1 MGLTRV
7 SILRP
12 LFISMVMLGLVVI
25 GLVSYTRLGVDL
37 LPAINFPVVTV
48 VVPYPGAGPESI
60 EQLVVKPIED
70 QLAGESNLDY
80 MVSQSTEGAAT
91 ITLIFKETANV
102 DAVAIDVERKVNG
115 IRAQLPQDIQAPSII
130 RADVNAQPILNLSIA
145 GQRSQQEL
153 FKIADEKV
161 APRLSTVP
169 GVASA
174 TISGG
179 QQSQVVVDVDL
190 DKLRAYGL
198 SILQFNQALQN
209 ENQNVPAGT
218 LTERGRDY
226 SVRLNALFT
235 SPEKIRDAVVATTA
249 SGPVYVR
256 DVATVS
262 MGYQKLTRMQRTD
275 GKDAIGILITKQSDS
290 NTLQVSD
297 GVRKELAT
305 LQKELPADVKIDVV
319 SDQAIFTRSSLDDV
333 RYNLVEAV
341 LLTGLV
347 LLVFLHTFRSTFII
361 LLAIPTSLIS
371 TFIVMFFLGFTLNMM
386 SLMALALTVGILVDD
401 SIVVLENIFRH
412 LELGENR
419 FVAALKGRSEIGLAA
434 ITITLVD
441 VVVYAPIAFM
451 SGIVGQYFR
460 QFGLVIATATLFS
473 LFVSF
478 TLTPMLASR
487 WLSLPDPRSKSPLA
501 IFGRVWERGWV
512 RLSGYYS
519 ALLRAS
525 LRFRWITVA
534 VAILSL
540 VFGIGLIAA
549 RLVGFE
555 FMPQTDQSEL
565 VATLEMPPGTT
576 LAVTSE
582 AARKVEDRFLQWPET
597 KSVFSTIGT
606 GGGNGL
612 VQGSQ
617 ARFARI
623 TIELKKPWER
633 TKSQNE
639 LANEARSLGDGI
651 PGLKL
656 RMSQASFAGPGGPP
670 VNIIV
675 SGDDDAVLSDLAAKV
690 EDIVRRTPGTID
702 VTNSAAVGSPE
713 MTLTLDREKAADL
726 GLTAGQVASALR
738 TGISGTVATQYQPV
752 GQKAIDVRVMA
763 SDADLA
769 SVDQLNDIPLTT
781 SKGTIVKLGQVAQIK
796 QTVGPSQID
805 RRDRQRQIAINSELT
820 TRPLGEVSR
829 DIQAELDKL
838 AVPPGFSV
846 KFGGQTQ
853 AQNET
858 FGQMFQA
865 LGLSVLLMYM
875 LMVALYESLL
885 YPFIIMLSLPLAI
898 AGAIFGLFITGNTLN
913 MMSMIGMIMLM
924 GLVGKNAILLVDYTN
939 TLRKQGM
946 ERNEALLHAGPTRL
960 RPILMTTCAMV
971 ISMAPIAAKLGE
983 GSEFRA
989 PMAVVVMGG
998 LISSTMLTLV
1008 VIPAVYT
1015 IFDDVQGLF
1024 GRAFGF
1030 RRRRSAVPA
1039 ASAAE
1044 EIAAYERAQAEREL
1058 IYR

>member
-12 LFISMVMLGLVVI
+12 LFISMVMLGLVVV

-37 LPAINFPVVTV
+37 LPAINFPVVSV

-70 QLAGESNLDY
+70 QLAGEPNLDY
-80 MVSQSTEGAAT
+80 MVSQSSEGVAT
-91 ITLIFKETANV
+91 ITLVYKETANV
-102 DAVAIDVERKVNG
+102 DAAAINVERKVNG
-115 IRAQLPQDIQAPSII
+115 IRASLPQDVQAPSVI
-130 RADVNAQPILNLSIA
+130 RADVNAQPVMNLSIA
-145 GQRSQQEL
+145 GQRPSADL
-153 FKIADEKV
+153 FKLADEKIS
-161 APRLSTVP
+161 PRLSTVP

-179 QQSQVVVDVDL
+179 QQTEIVVKVDL
-190 DKLRAYGL
+190 DKLRGYGL
-198 SILQFNQALQN
+198 SILQFNQALQAD
-209 ENQNVPAGT
+209 NQNVPAGSI
-218 LTERGRDY
+218 TERGKDY
-226 SVRLNALFT
+226 SIRLNALVS
-235 SPEKIRDAVVATTA
+235 SPDRIRDVVVASTPNG
-249 SGPVYVR
+249 GPIYVR
-256 DVATVS
+256 DVADVS
-262 MGYQKLTRMQRTD
+262 VSLKKLTRLQRTD
-275 GKDAIGILITKQSDS
+275 GKDAIGMLITKQSDS

-297 GVRKELAT
+297 GVRKTIDVLR
-305 LQKELPADVKIDVV
+305 KELPADVKIDVV

-341 LLTGLV
+341 VLTGLV
-347 LLVFLHTFRSTFII
+347 LLVFLHTFRSTFIV

-371 TFIVMFFLGFTLNMM
+371 TFIVMFFMGFTLNMM

-419 FVAALKGRSEIGLAA
+419 FVAAIKGRSEIGLAA

-460 QFGLVIATATLFS
+460 QFGLVIATATIFS

-487 WLSLPDPRSKSPLA
+487 WLTLPDERSRNPLA
-501 IFGRVWERGWV
+501 AFGRLWERGWV
-512 RLSGYYS
+512 RLS
-519 ALLRAS
+519 RAYGRVLAFS

-534 VAILSL
+534 IAIVSL
-540 VFGIGLIAA
+540 VAGFGLIAA

-555 FMPQTDQSEL
+555 FMPNTDQSQII
-565 VATLEMPPGTT
+565 ATVEMPPGTT
-576 LAVTSE
+576 LGVTSE
-582 AARKVEDRFLQWPET
+582 ASRKIEDRFLTWPET

-606 GGGNGL
+606 GGGSGL

-623 TIELKKPWER
+623 TVELKKPWER
-633 TKSQNE
+633 AKSQSQ
-639 LANEARSLGDGI
+639 LANDARALAAGI
-651 PGLKL
+651 PGATL
-656 RMSQASFAGPGGPP
+656 RISQASFAGPSGPP

-675 SGDDDAVLSDLAAKV
+675 AGDAGDRLTALAMQV
-690 EDIVRRTPGTID
+690 QEIVRRTPGTTD

-713 MTLTLDREKAADL
+713 MTVSLDREKAADL
-726 GLTAGQVASALR
+726 GLTAGQVAAAMR

-752 GQKAIDVRVMA
+752 GQKNVDVRVVA
-763 SDADLA
+763 ADADVA
-769 SVDQLNDIPLTT
+769 SVDQLGEIPLTT
-781 SKGTIVKLGQVAQIK
+781 SKGAIVRLGQVAQIK
-796 QTVGPSQID
+796 QTGGPSQID
-805 RRDRQRQIAINSELT
+805 RRDRQRQISINAELT
-820 TRPLGEVSR
+820 NRPLGDVSR
-829 DIQAELDKL
+829 DVQAEIDKL
-838 AVPPGFSV
+838 QVPPGFSV
-846 KFGGQTQ
+846 KFGGQAQ

-865 LGLSVLLMYM
+865 LGLSLLLMYM

-898 AGAIFGLFITGNTLN
+898 VGAIFGLFVTGNTLN

-946 ERNEALLHAGPTRL
+946 ERNAALLEAGPTRL
-960 RPILMTTCAMV
+960 RPILMTTAAMV

-989 PMAVVVMGG
+989 PMAVVVIGG
-998 LISSTMLTLV
+998 LLSSTLLTLV
-1008 VIPAVYT
+1008 VIPAIYT
-1015 IFDDVQGLF
+1015 MFDDLQGLF
-1024 GRAFGF
+1024 GRVFGF
-1030 RRRRSAVPA
+1030 RRRVVGRKLDA
-1039 ASAAE
+1039 AT
-1044 EIAAYERAQAEREL
+1044 EIATWESEREL
-1058 IYR
+1058 VRR